1 MSLLK
6 NLEQFKQKPCL
17 VTPFVNSKPH
27 CLLLNIGLGVRVRG
41 LLGRVEL
48 T

>member
-1 MSLLK
+1 MPSDTFC
-6 NLEQFKQKPCL
+6 EFK
-17 VTPFVNSKPH
+17 TPH